1 MVPKAIFEQV
11 RKLLKQRVGEL
22 AGGWNRA
29 AVRLGVKGIPSWV
42 KRHSSP
48 GDITIVTKDTLFRIE
63 VWNDVKYVENVKG
76 YDYRIKKA
84 LDYQAAAMN
93 READYLLKK
102 QIKAAGFK

>member
-1 MVPKAIFEQV
+1 M
-11 RKLLKQRVGEL
+11 
-22 AGGWNRA
+22 
-29 AVRLGVKGIPSWV
+29 
-42 KRHSSP
+42 
-48 GDITIVTKDTLFRIE
+48 
-63 VWNDVKYVENVKG
+63 KYVENVKG